1 MRELSLHIL
10 DIIQNSIRAEAK
22 LVQLLIN
29 EDVKNDRLLI
39 EITDDGCGMSQELQ
53 KIVLNPFVTS
63 RTTRKVGLGLSLFQ
77 QAARQ
82 CEGDLKLES
91 TLKEGTVITVDF
103 KYSHIDRA
111 PLGDIVG
118 TIITILSVNP
128 DLDLLYRHLIND
140 NEFIFDTR
148 IIKDELEDVQI
159 NLPEILSWLEGYL
172 TEGLEDLR
180 R

>member
-1 MRELSLHIL
+1 MHIL
-10 DIIQNSIRAEAK
+10 DIIQNSIKAKAE
-22 LVQLLIN
+22 LIQLLID
-29 EDVKNDRLLI
+29 EDIKNDKLLI
-39 EITDDGCGMSQELQ
+39 KIIDDGCGMSEELQ
-53 KIVLNPFVTS
+53 KRVLDPFVTS

-77 QAARQ
+77 QAAKQ
-82 CEGDLKLES
+82 CEGDLKIES
-91 TLKEGTVITVDF
+91 TLGEGTVITVDF

-111 PLGDIVG
+111 PLGDLVG

-148 IIKDELEDVQI
+148 IIKEELEDVQI
-159 NLPEILSWLEGYL
+159 NLPEILSWLESYL